1 MVEEILYAPRKR
13 RDELKKAIDELR
25 DARLDATANGAIRY
39 DKDRVMSSA
48 SDDLLNNKVARI
60 IDAEKEVDRAEKE
73 FKKSQINALRL
84 INLIESDTIREVCR
98 RYFVELHS
106 CRRVG
111 YMMLYSASAIHKY
124 KEQGIEEIKSKF
136 SKTLDREQG

>member
-60 IDAEKEVDRAEKE
+60 IEAEEKVKCAQIE
-73 FKKSQINALRL
+73 MNYSKSQALQL
-84 INLIESDTIREVCR
+84 INLIDNDIIKEVCR
-98 RYFVELHS
+98 RYFIDFHS
-106 CRRVG
+106 CREIG
-111 YMMLYSASAIHKY
+111 YQLCFSAMTISNY
-124 KEQGIEEIKSKF
+124 KKKGIYEIEQKC
-136 SKTLDREQG
+136 

>member
-60 IDAEKEVDRAEKE
+60 IEAEDKVKYAQIEMDYS
-73 FKKSQINALRL
+73 KSQALKL
-84 INLIESDTIREVCR
+84 INLIDNDIIKEVCR
-98 RYFVELHS
+98 RYFIEFHS
-106 CRRVG
+106 CREIG
-111 YMMLYSASAIHKY
+111 YQLCFSAMTISNY
-124 KEQGIEEIKSKF
+124 KKKGIYEIEKKC
-136 SKTLDREQG
+136 

>member
-39 DKDRVMSSA
+39 DKDRVISSA

-60 IDAEKEVDRAEKE
+60 IEAEEKVKCAQIE
-73 FKKSQINALRL
+73 MNYSKSQALQL
-84 INLIESDTIREVCR
+84 INLIDNDIIKEVCR
-98 RYFVELHS
+98 RYFIDFHS
-106 CRRVG
+106 CREIG
-111 YMMLYSASAIHKY
+111 YQLCFSAMTISNY
-124 KEQGIEEIKSKF
+124 KKKGIYEIEKKC
-136 SKTLDREQG
+136 